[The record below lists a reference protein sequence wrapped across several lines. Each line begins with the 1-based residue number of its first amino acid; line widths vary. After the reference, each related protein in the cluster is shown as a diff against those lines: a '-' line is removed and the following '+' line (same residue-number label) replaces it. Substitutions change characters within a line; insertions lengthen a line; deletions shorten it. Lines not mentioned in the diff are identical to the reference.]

1 MYSNQ
6 RKYSPDSYGSG
17 MVLDY
22 IERQTTERVK
32 DKALSFEFEKHIAD
46 SEESF
51 LGLGIIPNN
60 KKQWFQ

>member
-6 RKYSPDSYGSG
+6 RKYSPDSYGSS

-32 DKALSFEFEKHIAD
+32 DKALSFELEKHIAV

-51 LGLGIIPNN
+51 LGLGIIPHN
-60 KKQWFQ
+60 K